1 MSASSEAV
9 AGCDP
14 ILNHPPDLPQPEI
27 RAPFPFA
34 SPPPIPLLSI
44 LSFCQKTTSSPLAF
58 SKPVHILIPLEV
70 YMVNSPSRPNLRPP
84 APVECGGMT
93 PLWNWE
99 TCLPVDRAPL
109 PKACPRAGRGR
120 PRHRFPAP
128 RPEIREPRPDFPLP
142 SRQNQGSIK
151 AKTPTIKAHQAISRQ
166 TRKFPWHPAFRLGI
180 PHLCP
185 SAFICGQNSLSRPSR
200 PSRPSRFPAPVPARN
215 PRPGFLCHQGSI
227 KAKTPAIK
235 AYQAISRQTRK
246 FPMAPGIPPRNS
258 PICVHPHL
266 SAVKVPCRIPPL
278 RLCVFASLR

>member
-1 MSASSEAV
+1 MRKANFKPALRMSASSEAV

-151 AKTPTIKAHQAISRQ
+151 AKTP
-166 TRKFPWHPAFRLGI
+166 
-180 PHLCP
+180 
-185 SAFICGQNSLSRPSR
+185 
-200 PSRPSRFPAPVPARN
+200 
-215 PRPGFLCHQGSI
+215 
-227 KAKTPAIK
+227 AIK